1 MLANTNLWFTRLTD
15 HQDFGRLL
23 LRLTFGILML
33 FHGVAK
39 IQHGTGWI
47 EQSLQSQGIPGFVA
61 YGVYIGEII
70 APILIIIGLFTR
82 PAAFIYAINLVV
94 AVLMVGTGKI
104 FTLTQVGA
112 WGLENEAMFF
122 LGGVAIMLLGS
133 GRYSIT
139 KNEAYR

>member
-1 MLANTNLWFTRLTD
+1 MLATLNLWFTRLTNHPD
-15 HQDFGRLL
+15 GGRLL

-39 IQHGTGWI
+39 IQHGTSWI
-47 EQSLQSQGIPGFVA
+47 TESLQAQGIPGFVA

-70 APILIIIGLFTR
+70 TPLLIILGLFTR
-82 PAAFIYAINLVV
+82 PAAFIYAVNLLV
-94 AVLMVGTGKI
+94 AVLMVGTGKF

-112 WGLENEAMFF
+112 WGLENEAMYF

>member
-1 MLANTNLWFTRLTD
+1 MLANLNIGFTRLTHHPD
-15 HQDFGRLL
+15 SGKLL

-39 IQHGTGWI
+39 IQHGTRWI
-47 EQSLQSQGIPGFVA
+47 AESLQSQGMPGFVA
-61 YGVYIGEII
+61 YGVYIGEIVT
-70 APILIIIGLFTR
+70 PILIILGLFTR
-82 PAAFIYAINLVV
+82 PVAFTYAINLLV
-94 AVLMVGTGKI
+94 AVLMVGTAKF

-112 WGLENEAMFF
+112 WSLENEA
-122 LGGVAIMLLGS
+122 LYILSGLAIMLLGS

>member
-1 MLANTNLWFTRLTD
+1 MLATLNLWFTRLTNHPD
-15 HQDFGRLL
+15 GGRLL

-39 IQHGTGWI
+39 IQHGTSWI
-47 EQSLQSQGIPGFVA
+47 AESLQAQDIPGFVA

-70 APILIIIGLFTR
+70 TPLLIILGLFTR
-82 PAAFIYAINLVV
+82 PAAFIYAVNLLV
-94 AVLMVGTGKI
+94 AVLMVGTGKF

-112 WGLENEAMFF
+112 WGLENEAMYF

>member
-1 MLANTNLWFTRLTD
+1 MLATLNLWFTRLTD
-15 HQDFGRLL
+15 HPNGGKLL

-39 IQHGTGWI
+39 IQHGTSWI
-47 EQSLQSQGIPGFVA
+47 AESLQAQGIPSFVA

-70 APILIIIGLFTR
+70 TPLLIILGLFTR
-82 PAAFIYAINLVV
+82 PAAFIYAVNLLV
-94 AVLMVGTGKI
+94 AVLMVGTGKF

-112 WGLENEAMFF
+112 WGLENEAMYF

-133 GRYSIT
+133 GRYSVT